1 MGRVWRSE
9 GFSEWRSSS
18 SSVTIRVMASSMAIW
33 FEVTPTGKMDGCRRP
48 LLSLVGPDFQ
58 ILGFPLLLL
67 FFFLEENAEFSDT
80 KKLNKNKSNAIVN

>member
-33 FEVTPTGKMDGCRRP
+33 FEVTTTGKMDGCRRP
-48 LLSLVGPDFQ
+48 PFSLWLALVFK
-58 ILGFPLLLL
+58 FWVSRSSSF
-67 FFFLEENAEFSDT
+67 FFFLEENAEFSDE
-80 KKLNKNKSNAIVN
+80 KKI